1 MHHTYLLYTPT
12 PLLSLHRSLPCLP
25 HSKLACTH
33 DLHMHTHIDMPLSID
48 TFPCHTLYTPLRPAP
63 HTYVPPSHLYPVLC
77 PHRSLSCLPHSITA
91 CSSHIYPHRHAS
103 AYRCLPMPCT
113 LRTPEPTPCTNTCL
127 PSPLYPVLCPHRS
140 LPHSKIACTHD
151 HHMATHIGMPLP
163 IGDFPCHALYTP
175 LSLHHAHVHASLTP
189 PPLCLHIRIMYLMS
203 LPHSTIA
210 CTHDHRMPVHISM
223 PLPIDACAHNRHDAH
238 DAHTMH
244 TMLMMHTLHTMH
256 TRCT

>member
-1 MHHTYLLYTPT
+1 MPTTLEASLHPRPAYAHPHRHASVYRYIPMPCTLHTLEACTAHIRASLT
-12 PLLSLHRSLPCLP
+12 PLPRPMPTQVPVVPATPNHRLH
-25 HSKLACTH
+25 TW
-33 DLHMHTHIDMPLSID
+33 
-48 TFPCHTLYTPLRPAP
+48 
-63 HTYVPPSHLYPVLC
+63 
-77 PHRSLSCLPHSITA
+77 
-91 CSSHIYPHRHAS
+91 SSHIYPHRHAS

-163 IGDFPCHALYTP
+163 IGDFPCHALYAP

-238 DAHTMH
+238 DANDAHIAHDAHTMH
-244 TMLMMHTLHTMH
+244 IRC
-256 TRCT
+256 TRCTSWSRCT